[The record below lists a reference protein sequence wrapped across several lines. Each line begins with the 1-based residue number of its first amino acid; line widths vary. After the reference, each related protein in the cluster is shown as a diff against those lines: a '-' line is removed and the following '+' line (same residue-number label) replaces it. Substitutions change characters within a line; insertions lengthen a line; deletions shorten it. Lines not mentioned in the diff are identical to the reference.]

1 VYEEDDRYFLLG
13 DSSCQTCRS
22 FVLDLLKYILV
33 NSLAFAFM
41 MILVFINVR
50 KAKESKISVL
60 IRILTNYMQL
70 MATILSFSPELPSL
84 LNIALFPLEKIGG
97 ASDNFIA
104 VD

>member
-1 VYEEDDRYFLLG
+1 
-13 DSSCQTCRS
+13 
-22 FVLDLLKYILV
+22 
-33 NSLAFAFM
+33 M

-50 KAKESKISVL
+50 KTKENEISVL